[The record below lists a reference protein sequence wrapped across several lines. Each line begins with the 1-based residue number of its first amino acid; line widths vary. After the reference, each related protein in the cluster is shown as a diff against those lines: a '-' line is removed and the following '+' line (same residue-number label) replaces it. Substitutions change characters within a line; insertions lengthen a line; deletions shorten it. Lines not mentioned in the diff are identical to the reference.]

1 MQVSVNSCF
10 RNLSLTH
17 LQCFTLQCCYS
28 FAMIFRSLHSHLFPP
43 LSSTS
48 FPCRGVSWG
57 RGLRGWAQVE
67 PQLGRRR
74 GGEERRG
81 KEAEGGEE
89 RKEERARR
97 GGDEDAAPHAT
108 QEGVHQKKK
117 RKQTHAFTQVKK
129 KKDNSFV
136 PQPSFYTSPIFSL
149 PVFLSHSFSPGRG
162 LAGLGLNAI
171 CCIM

>member
-17 LQCFTLQCCYS
+17 LQCFSYS

-117 RKQTHAFTQVKK
+117 KETNTCIHASKK
-129 KKDNSFV
+129 KKTTALSLNPLSTPPPSSLF
-136 PQPSFYTSPIFSL
+136 PSFSL
-149 PVFLSHSFSPGRG
+149 TLSLLGEAWPG
-162 LAGLGLNAI
+162 LA
-171 CCIM
+171 